1 VTYKVHSSLS
11 PKAAYLDQ
19 AQVQWYFC
27 IEGSYLS
34 DAVSI
39 IVEPWAKSGL
49 QSRLP
54 ITSLRDDKAIKCESG
69 FGAYANIP
77 IYRAVS
83 WELINRYLITTL
95 WKMRLQESVTGIRAM
110 GPVTATEIAK
120 FDPALFR

>member
-77 IYRAVS
+77 IYR
-83 WELINRYLITTL
+83 YLITTL

>member
-83 WELINRYLITTL
+83 WELINISIVQVPDNNALEDASSGVRDRD
-95 WKMRLQESVTGIRAM
+95 KGD
-110 GPVTATEIAK
+110 GPCHGY
-120 FDPALFR
+120 